1 MIKFGQ
7 EALPNLS
14 VPEDINLQNSLELGS
29 LAELAVPQRGDR
41 AQYLSMLNGELQ
53 PNSFIDPDM
62 GGLGIVRKDLKSL
75 LENKLGIADKNL
87 ALQVAEAELSPEAQ
101 KQLEKDRL
109 EYKHQSEQYQHA
121 ISTDLN
127 FANGLPD
134 PPSPSPLM
142 EQVQQRA
149 MQIRSEAENTV
160 FDSLSPENQRK
171 LQLER
176 MQTGVGESELSF
188 SNTVDQQLEQMLQK
202 ALQMARPPQSL
213 AELFTLA
220 AELAV
225 TSSHN
230 SKASYPLKGVPQ
242 NLEPQDILNEIEQK
256 VTLELSDDQFQQ
268 YLNERDNPEIM
279 SELKQQVLVK
289 MEALLRQQLSALQ
302 SNQKRGL

>member
-220 AELAV
+220 AEIAV

-230 SKASYPLKGVPQ
+230 SKASYSRKDSQ